1 MSEFT
6 RYGIYAKKKT
16 KGIKKMAILEHDEDR
31 IGVVFRKLSL
41 FLATNFITHFQFFT
55 PAVFCSETHTTSFS
69 SYSFILTYRNIHF
82 GTKLSLNNPP
92 VTCSTP
98 NLTLL
103 NFAPLEFLTS
113 KFPHYIFS
121 SLCRS

>member
-6 RYGIYAKKKT
+6 GYGIYAKKKT

-55 PAVFCSETHTTSFS
+55 PAVS
-69 SYSFILTYRNIHF
+69 ILTLITADIQFNLHQFVWKNTYYFLLLYKSRAIWIRSQWDYFQARRFAIRVN
-82 GTKLSLNNPP
+82 LNE
-92 VTCSTP
+92 
-98 NLTLL
+98 L
-103 NFAPLEFLTS
+103 
-113 KFPHYIFS
+113 K
-121 SLCRS
+121 